1 MTKPVFSQLTP
12 TETLERAGFRF
23 GARSTHSAR
32 TIMLRDLT
40 ELLAAVPSDAARE
53 EYAAA
58 IVEENVLGKPTW
70 VTRNVSRKYLTNL
83 YGLDPGLP
91 LFRVLRKLW
100 EADPA
105 GRPLVALLCALAR
118 DPLLRSTAAHVLS
131 LGEGEELLR
140 APFSTVIRSAVGRRH
155 NDSVLESVASRA
167 ASSWTQSGHLEGH
180 RRKLRRRVAPTPGA
194 VAMALWLGEL
204 QGLAGLSLLDSDW
217 AAVLDRTGPA
227 MLPFALEARRYGL
240 IHARAAG
247 NVVEIDTRRLDPAV
261 VR

>member
-1 MTKPVFSQLTP
+1 MTRPVFSPLTP
-12 TETLERAGFRF
+12 TDALERAGFRF
-23 GARSTHSAR
+23 GDRGTHSAR

-40 ELLAAVPSDAARE
+40 ELFAAVPPDAARE
-53 EYAAA
+53 EYGAA
-58 IVEENVLGKPTW
+58 ILEENALGKPTW

-91 LFRVLRKLW
+91 LFRVLRRLW

-105 GRPLVALLCALAR
+105 GRPLLALLCALAR

-140 APFSTVIRSAVGRRH
+140 APFSAMIRAAVGQRH

-167 ASSWTQSGHLEGH
+167 GSSWTQSGHLEG
-180 RRKLRRRVAPTPGA
+180 RMRKVRRRVVATPGA
-194 VAMALWLGEL
+194 AAMALWLGEL
-204 QGLAGLSLLDSDW
+204 EGLAGLSLLDSDW
-217 AAVLDRTGPA
+217 AAVLERTGPA
-227 MLPFALEARRYGL
+227 MLSLALEARRHGL

-261 VR
+261 QR

>member
-1 MTKPVFSQLTP
+1 MTNPMFSRLVP
-12 TETLERAGFRF
+12 AAGVERAGFRF
-23 GARSTHSAR
+23 GARGTHSAR

-91 LFRVLRKLW
+91 LFRVLRRLW

-140 APFSTVIRSAVGRRH
+140 APFSTVIRGAVGRRH

-167 ASSWTQSGHLEGH
+167 ASSWTQSGHLEG
-180 RRKLRRRVAPTPGA
+180 RMRKVRRRVAPTPGA
-194 VAMALWLGEL
+194 AAMALWLGEL

-217 AAVLDRTGPA
+217 AAVLDRAGPA

>member
-1 MTKPVFSQLTP
+1 MTNPMFSRLVP
-12 TETLERAGFRF
+12 AAALERAGFRF
-23 GARSTHSAR
+23 GARGTHSAR

-40 ELLAAVPSDAARE
+40 ELLVAVPSGAARE

-91 LFRVLRKLW
+91 LFRVLRRLW

-105 GRPLVALLCALAR
+105 GRPLVALMCTLAR

-131 LGEGEELLR
+131 LGDGEELLR
-140 APFSTVIRSAVGRRH
+140 APFSAVIRVAVGARL
-155 NDSVLESVASRA
+155 NDSVVDSVASRA
-167 ASSWTQSGHLEGH
+167 ASSWTQSGHLKGH
-180 RRKLRRRVAPTPGA
+180 RRKRRRRVATTPGA
-194 VAMALWLGEL
+194 AAMALWLGEL

-217 AAVLDRTGPA
+217 AAVLDLAGPT
-227 MLPFALEARRYGL
+227 MLDLALEARRHGL

-247 NVVEIDTRRLDPAV
+247 SVVEIDTRRLDPAV
-261 VR
+261 ER